1 VLGHQLSLKI
11 HSNSRFLVVIFSV
24 ELFLTKDELNKLM
37 LFEEQCTE
45 SYLQKKAKVLSA
57 TQEERVKG
65 IAER

>member
-1 VLGHQLSLKI
+1 
-11 HSNSRFLVVIFSV
+11 
-24 ELFLTKDELNKLM
+24 M

-65 IAER
+65 IVDR